1 MRVSSDVV
9 GSLARRLGFTLVAAT
24 LLPSPVALS
33 AEAAGARSPVHTTA
47 SADGVSIAYDVKG
60 EGMLA
65 LVFVHGWSCDRT
77 YWREQVEPFSRGFR
91 VVTVDLA
98 GHGESGSGRKAW
110 TIEAFGDDVAAV
122 VRQLSL
128 RRVIFI
134 GHSMG
139 GDVIVEAARQL
150 PGRVAGLVWVDTYK
164 QLGTFRT
171 PEQIRAF
178 AAPFRANFAATT
190 HNFVEHM
197 FPPTADRALVERIA
211 ADMSA
216 APPDVALE
224 AMVSAIAFDR
234 RIPAAL
240 AELELPVIAI
250 NPEHPPTDVASLG
263 RYGVGVLL
271 MGNVGHFP
279 MLEDPGRFNTILR
292 TAIDNVPR

>member
-1 MRVSSDVV
+1 MMRRI
-9 GSLARRLGFTLVAAT
+9 GST
-24 LLPSPVALS
+24 LLTACFLATPAAL
-33 AEAAGARSPVHTTA
+33 AADAAGARSPAHTVE
-47 SADGVSIAYDVKG
+47 SADGVPIAYDVKG

-77 YWREQVEPFSRGFR
+77 YWREQVEPFSSGFR

-98 GHGESGSGRKAW
+98 GHGESGGGRKAW

-122 VRQLSL
+122 VRQLGL
-128 RRVIFI
+128 RRAIFI

-171 PEQIRAF
+171 PQQIEAF
-178 AAPFRANFAATT
+178 AAPFRADFVATT
-190 HNFVEHM
+190 RDFVHHM
-197 FPPTADRALVERIA
+197 FLPTADPALVERIA

-216 APPDVALE
+216 APPDVALG

-234 RIPAAL
+234 RIPTAL

-250 NPEHPPTDVASLG
+250 NPAQPPTDTASLG

-271 MGNVGHFP
+271 MANVGHFP
-279 MLEDPGRFNTILR
+279 MLEDPARFNAILR

>member
-1 MRVSSDVV
+1 MSSDVI
-9 GSLARRLGFTLVAAT
+9 GWLAGRLGFALLAVTFLAT
-24 LLPSPVALS
+24 PAALS
-33 AEAAGARSPVHTTA
+33 AAAAGAPGPVRTVD
-47 SADGVSIAYDVKG
+47 SADGVSIAYDVQG

-77 YWREQVEPFSRGFR
+77 YWREQVGPFSRGFK

-98 GHGESGSGRKAW
+98 GHGESGRGREAW

-128 RRVIFI
+128 RRVIFV

-171 PEQIRAF
+171 REQIQAF
-178 AAPFRANFAATT
+178 AAPFRANYAATT
-190 HNFVEHM
+190 RNFVEAM
-197 FPPTADRALVERIA
+197 FLPTADPALVEQIA

-216 APPDVALE
+216 APPEVALG

-234 RIPAAL
+234 RIPGAL
-240 AELELPVIAI
+240 AELGLPVIAI
-250 NPEHPPTDVASLG
+250 NPEHPPTDVASMG

-271 MGNVGHFP
+271 MANVGHFP
-279 MLEDPGRFNTILR
+279 MLEDPARFNAILK
-292 TAIDNVPR
+292 TAITNVPR